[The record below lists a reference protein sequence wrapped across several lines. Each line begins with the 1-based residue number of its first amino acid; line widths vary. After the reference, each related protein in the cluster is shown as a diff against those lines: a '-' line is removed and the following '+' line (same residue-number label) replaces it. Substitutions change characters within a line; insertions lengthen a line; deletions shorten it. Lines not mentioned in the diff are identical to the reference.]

1 VTDDANDGRP
11 GRARTIED
19 DGIAGAAEPRPLIE
33 RLGLGAIA
41 LLVTVLFGALGVAAL
56 ASNEVFLGI
65 MGLTGALMTVWAAAG
80 SLRRG

>member
-1 VTDDANDGRP
+1 VTDDADGGRP
-11 GRARTIED
+11 APARTVND
-19 DGIAGAAEPRPLIE
+19 DPAPAAAEPRPLIE

-65 MGLTGALMTVWAAAG
+65 MGLIGALMTVWAAAG

>member
-1 VTDDANDGRP
+1 MTDDAGGGRP
-11 GRARTIED
+11 NRARTVED
-19 DGIAGAAEPRPLIE
+19 DPAAAASQPRPLIE

-65 MGLTGALMTVWAAAG
+65 MGLIGALMTVWAAAG

>member
-1 VTDDANDGRP
+1 MTDDAGHDRP
-11 GRARTIED
+11 GRARTVD
-19 DGIAGAAEPRPLIE
+19 DDPVAAVAEPRPLIE

-65 MGLTGALMTVWAAAG
+65 MGLIGALMTVWAAAG